1 MANGALPG
9 PAIEVKGLGKSF
21 GRTQV
26 LRNLNLEVRWGEVL
40 VILGANGSGKTTLIK
55 ILSSLTRPDTGNVR
69 VAGLDL
75 SRLGQQVRRIIGVV
89 THEPLLYDGLTGYE
103 NLNFVGRLFGL
114 DRLDERIAAVAA
126 LVGVTS
132 RLHQK
137 VGTLSHGL
145 RKRFSLARA
154 VLHDPPVL
162 IMDEPDSGLDQEA
175 LALLDTIVTDPA
187 RPYRA
192 VVMTTHSLERG
203 LVLGHRTA
211 ILAGGGIA
219 YEAAVDSS
227 SGVDGLRRAYSRYTT
242 TIP

>member
-1 MANGALPG
+1 
-9 PAIEVKGLGKSF
+9 
-21 GRTQV
+21 
-26 LRNLNLEVRWGEVL
+26 
-40 VILGANGSGKTTLIK
+40 
-55 ILSSLTRPDTGNVR
+55 

-187 RPYRA
+187 HPYRA

-211 ILAGGGIA
+211 ILSRGGIA

-242 TIP
+242 TMP